1 MEKRWDLITTLA
13 DKNGGYLTTKQ
24 AEERGISRAT
34 LSGYTGVGK
43 LIRVA
48 RGRYIV
54 AEMMADEFAL
64 LQSRCSHAVFS
75 HGTALYFWGLSDR
88 IPHTL
93 DLTVSQG
100 TNVTRVK
107 RDNPQARFHYVG
119 AEQLG
124 LGKSEMVSPQGATI
138 TLYDKERC
146 ICDLIRARKHTDM
159 QIYTQAIKD
168 YFAHGADTRKLLKYA
183 KKLGIEDKVRTYME
197 VLL

>member
-1 MEKRWDLITTLA
+1 MLGGQDGEGDLVAEHEGTDIEGGTGIGGDPVGIHFYNLA
-13 DKNGGYLTTKQ
+13 DSLHEIFNRQLGDNQ
-24 AEERGISRAT
+24 SFVGIIGS
-34 LSGYTGVGK
+34 LGV
-43 LIRVA
+43 
-48 RGRYIV
+48 
-54 AEMMADEFAL
+54 
-64 LQSRCSHAVFS
+64 H
-75 HGTALYFWGLSDR
+75 
-88 IPHTL
+88 
-93 DLTVSQG
+93 
-100 TNVTRVK
+100 
-107 RDNPQARFHYVG
+107 VG

-124 LGKSEMVSPQGATI
+124 LGKSEMVSPQGAAI